1 MKAFKDIRNELIAL
15 DSMRR
20 QLGTKEGI
28 ILETFEYDYQTI
40 IDPLTDDKYFLVEAS
55 LFEARKYPNWE
66 LISRL
71 GNMNELGITITESI
85 VNQRIAKGEPYI
97 HRTYNSPFTD
107 EERVKGFITKHLK
120 SIYPDSKVEIER
132 CGVQT
137 LAVKINF
144 NDQGAE

>member
-1 MKAFKDIRNELIAL
+1 MKTFKEHQAFPDSLQELL
-15 DSMRR
+15 H
-20 QLGTKEGI
+20 
-28 ILETFEYDYQTI
+28 QTEEVI
-40 IDPLTDDKYFLVEAS
+40 EVIDPVTNRKYRLVEAS

-66 LISRL
+66 FISRL
-71 GNMNELGITITESI
+71 GNMNELGVTITESI

-107 EERVKGFITKHLK
+107 EERVKGVITKHLK

-137 LAVKINF
+137 LAVKIDF
-144 NDQGAE
+144 NDKGAK

>member
-1 MKAFKDIRNELIAL
+1 MKAFKEHQVFPDNLKELLHRTEEVI
-15 DSMRR
+15 
-20 QLGTKEGI
+20 EV
-28 ILETFEYDYQTI
+28 
-40 IDPLTDDKYFLVEAS
+40 IDPITNRKYRLVEAS

-66 LISRL
+66 FISRL

-97 HRTYNSPFTD
+97 HRTYNNPFTD

-120 SIYPDSKVEIER
+120 SIYPNSKVEIER